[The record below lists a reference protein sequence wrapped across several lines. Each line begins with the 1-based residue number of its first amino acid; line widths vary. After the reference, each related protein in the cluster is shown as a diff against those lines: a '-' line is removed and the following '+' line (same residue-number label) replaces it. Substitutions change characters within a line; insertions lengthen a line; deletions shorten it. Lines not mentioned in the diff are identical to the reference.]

1 MAARQQYRQSII
13 ILEKDPDL
21 ANSIRVYLEDSYEVY
36 VVQDPA
42 HLMRYISNYHIN
54 VLITD
59 LDATHPDIQKHLA
72 EAKVFNPELKILVMY
87 MFIDEDNL
95 PARSILNEVDDYI
108 YKPFNADLL
117 RHKLDRLIHH

>member
-1 MAARQQYRQSII
+1 MAAKQKYRQAIV

-21 ANSIRVYLEDSYEVY
+21 AHSIRVYLEDSYEVY
-36 VVQDPA
+36 IVQDPA
-42 HLMRYISNYHIN
+42 HLMRYISNYNIN
-54 VLITD
+54 VLVTD
-59 LDATHPDIQKHLA
+59 LDATHSDIQRHLA

-108 YKPFNADLL
+108 YKPFNADVL

>member
-1 MAARQQYRQSII
+1 MAAKQQYRQSIV

-21 ANSIRVYLEDSYEVY
+21 ADSIRVYLEDSYEVY
-36 VVQDPA
+36 IVQDPA
-42 HLMRYISNYHIN
+42 HLMRYISNYNIN
-54 VLITD
+54 VLVTD
-59 LDATHPDIQKHLA
+59 LDATHSDIQRHLA

-108 YKPFNADLL
+108 YKPFNADVL